1 TPKDD
6 PAALAFSAVENALK
20 DSVFS
25 MDDKPARK
33 VESQPATRE
42 PKRDQRRENPTNS
55 ERLRAADKIAAQA
68 SSVANDDRSPAA
80 SAFYAL
86 QTRASNAPVWFA
98 IVASVL
104 WMAGV
109 GLIAAIRYGN
119 QFAEGLT
126 VAEFVQTLD
135 FAALAAIIA
144 LPILAMISIA
154 FLVRRAQ
161 DLRLAAASM
170 TQAAM
175 RLSEPESAAAHKI
188 ATVGQAV
195 RREVNAIGDGL
206 ERALS
211 RAGEL
216 EVMVHNEVT
225 ALERTYSDNETRMR
239 QLIEEL
245 SSQRDAVVTNS
256 ERMRDTIVALH
267 GNMASE
273 INEIGTDVTE
283 RLRTVGTEVA
293 SAISERGTTVARSIE
308 DAGATIETTF
318 ERRGQSFTDTVE
330 TRTADLIMSLDDTAN
345 RLDSRLSERTENLA
359 SAIAQSS

>member
-1 TPKDD
+1 MANKSTPPKDD

-33 VESQPATRE
+33 VESQPANRE
-42 PKRDQRRENPTNS
+42 PKREQRREGPTNT

-68 SSVANDDRSPAA
+68 SSVANDDRSTAA
-80 SAFYAL
+80 SALYAL
-86 QTRASNAPVWFA
+86 QSRASNAPIWFA
-98 IVASVL
+98 ITASLL
-104 WMAGV
+104 WLIGV
-109 GLIAAIRYGN
+109 GLIAALRYGPR
-119 QFAEGLT
+119 FAEGLS
-126 VAEFVQTLD
+126 VAEFVQSLD

-175 RLSEPESAAAHKI
+175 RLTEPESAAAHKI

-225 ALERTYSDNETRMR
+225 ASSAPIPTTRR
-239 QLIEEL
+239 ACV
-245 SSQRDAVVTNS
+245 S
-256 ERMRDTIVALH
+256 
-267 GNMASE
+267 
-273 INEIGTDVTE
+273 
-283 RLRTVGTEVA
+283 
-293 SAISERGTTVARSIE
+293 
-308 DAGATIETTF
+308 
-318 ERRGQSFTDTVE
+318 
-330 TRTADLIMSLDDTAN
+330 
-345 RLDSRLSERTENLA
+345 
-359 SAIAQSS
+359 